1 MHKFIL
7 PVFLLGLIFLSACNT
22 VGDAIQD
29 IGSSC
34 NQPYFEYKSGDCCLD
49 TNDNNIC
56 DSDEDLDFAS
66 LEAELKAENS
76 NDVTGQATDESP
88 KTEEVAE
95 EFTEVVENVTE
106 ETAEVDLSALSP
118 HELCLYKFNMD
129 GNDLIFRYT
138 TWDSFSNEWN
148 PIVEALKQLDYTVVS
163 TKAGSDI
170 SGSFEH
176 NDNFMKECFPTLK
189 HERVTPLFICAGNKD
204 EFIGIEADVYV
215 LRDFA
220 DDCKE

>member
-1 MHKFIL
+1 MDNVEDAVK
-7 PVFLLGLIFLSACNT
+7 VLLRHIEEENT
-22 VGDAIQD
+22 
-29 IGSSC
+29 IGI
-34 NQPYFEYKSGDCCLD
+34 
-49 TNDNNIC
+49 IC
-56 DSDEDLDFAS
+56 DSDENLDVAA
-66 LEAELKAENS
+66 LEAELKAEDS
-76 NDVTGQATDESP
+76 NDVTGQATDEA
-88 KTEEVAE
+88 KVEEVI
-95 EFTEVVENVTE
+95 EVVENVTE